1 MQKKRNSTTQKCKEN
16 PFKKFIELKSNKSN
30 RLEHNLNFPSHLQY
44 LKQRPKE
51 TDSLNER
58 EREREREREKQINE
72 PQLKKIYT
80 KFKSIVNKNQ

>member
-51 TDSLNER
+51 TDSLNQR
-58 EREREREREKQINE
+58 ERERERERETNK
-72 PQLKKIYT
+72 PTPVKKNLYKI
-80 KFKSIVNKNQ
+80 

>member
-58 EREREREREKQINE
+58 EREREKQITE